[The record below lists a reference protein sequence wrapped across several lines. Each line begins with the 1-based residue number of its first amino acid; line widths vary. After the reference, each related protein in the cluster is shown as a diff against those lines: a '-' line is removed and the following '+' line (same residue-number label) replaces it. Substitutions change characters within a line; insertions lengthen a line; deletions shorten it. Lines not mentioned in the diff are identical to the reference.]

1 VAFRWKG
8 RQGVPIPEASRF
20 DRLAAEDL
28 FLLLESGLGN
38 ATHLTD
44 LYRATIA
51 DEKEAVLAQV
61 QTNLEDAL
69 AATKAMRRK
78 LVVTISKER

>member
-1 VAFRWKG
+1 MSGWGWKKK
-8 RQGVPIPEASRF
+8 GVPIPEGSRF

-28 FLLLESGLGN
+28 FLLLESGLGSS
-38 ATHLTD
+38 THLVD
-44 LYRATIA
+44 VYRTASS
-51 DEKEAVLAQV
+51 DEKELLLAQV

-78 LVVTISKER
+78 LVVTVSKER